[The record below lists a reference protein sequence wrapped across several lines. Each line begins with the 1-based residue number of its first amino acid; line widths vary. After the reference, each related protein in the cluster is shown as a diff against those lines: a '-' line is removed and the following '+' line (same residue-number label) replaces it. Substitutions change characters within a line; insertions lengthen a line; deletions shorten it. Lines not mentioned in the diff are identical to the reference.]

1 MSTRAAFNRGARH
14 YDLMVALNPGYHAH
28 LRRAAASMVDT
39 LRGQPGPWR
48 LLDLAC
54 GSGASTRALVD
65 AAPPDT
71 HIQGLDAS
79 PGMLSRARAK
89 HWPASVTFA
98 EATAGSL
105 DTQAWQPG
113 THHGIL
119 SAYLFRNLTP
129 AQRRD
134 ALAEIQA
141 LLTPGGTLTVV
152 EYSVRD
158 RFRAQLV
165 WSIVSWLVIIPLGA
179 LLDRNPSLYTYLW
192 RSVMEF
198 DTPTDFM
205 EQLRTAGFVDIATR
219 SVPGWQHGILHLYM
233 ARKPQETA

>member
-1 MSTRAAFNRGARH
+1 MSTRAAFDRGARH
-14 YDLMVALNPGYHAH
+14 YDLMVALNPGYHSH
-28 LRRAAASMVDT
+28 LRRAAASLVDT

-89 HWPASVTFA
+89 HWPAS
-98 EATAGSL
+98 
-105 DTQAWQPG
+105 G

-119 SAYLFRNLTP
+119 SAFLFRNLTP

-179 LLDRNPSLYTYLW
+179 LLDRNPALYTYLW

-205 EQLRTAGFVDIATR
+205 EQLHTAGFVDIATR